1 MSTFVDIRPIAHLT
15 KRTTIVRI
23 DEDFKVSVKE
33 NARDLHYNFTGL
45 DVDNGQQLD
54 GANVTDPI
62 VYVRGIK
69 EGTDSRLI
77 IGVNCYYEE
86 DNQTI
91 PNAGLY
97 YYSTKDHFD
106 FEEVLQQMKGESTD
120 GKTKAPDPMFTNPV
134 QQFPTQVFNIAP
146 GGTTLSANTANPPT
160 AVSQRLYAQ
169 LGSTAARRNHLK
181 GKLRDLLDAPNLID
195 WLNWTFG
202 RHVNWGTT
210 YGNSLTAARLNVLD
224 DIIARPGSYMIFL
237 EMMANI
243 VSLDAN
249 LDSEQ
254 KFNLINGN
262 LSLAARDLF
271 ILPDRNYYGTN
282 NIHGRGGD
290 RPVAEWTIRIFGAVA
305 AVSPWA
311 FTRTDWSDREN
322 TLLTLSGAALGDTW
336 IEWARS

>member
-106 FEEVLQQMKGESTD
+106 FEEILQQMKGESTD

-134 QQFPTQVFNIAP
+134 QQFPTQIFNIAP
-146 GGTTLSANTANPPT
+146 GGTTLSANTANPPAIIT
-160 AVSQRLYAQ
+160 AASQRLYGR
-169 LGSTAARRNHLK
+169 LENTENRRQHLK
-181 GKLRDLLDAPNLID
+181 LLLRNNHIDNTDVAIESVNFLYGLGTSTNNPAANREYLLGQQGYRA
-195 WLNWTFG
+195 W
-202 RHVNWGTT
+202 
-210 YGNSLTAARLNVLD
+210 
-224 DIIARPGSYMIFL
+224 L
-237 EMMANI
+237 EMMANVLSI
-243 VSLDAN
+243 DAN
-249 LDSEQ
+249 LNTEQ
-254 KFNLINGN
+254 KFNLLAGE
-262 LSLAARDLF
+262 LSIPLLSIAEHGLDPGL
-271 ILPDRNYYGTN
+271 RNRVTN
-282 NIHGRGGD
+282 NSGNRAAWRFSRWGSVGATD
-290 RPVAEWTIRIFGAVA
+290 PWTYTPPSV
-305 AVSPWA
+305 
-311 FTRTDWSDREN
+311 N
-322 TLLTLSGAALGDTW
+322 TGYNRSVDTLITLTGAALANTW
-336 IEWARS
+336 ITWVRS